1 MRHLLSLVPEILKE
15 PKSAY
20 IQMCD
25 VLVFWLRVKGAYS
38 YQPSLTFKVIDI
50 NNTSTFVTI
59 ISRPIIIARLR

>member
-38 YQPSLTFKVIDI
+38 YQTSLTFKVRDSS
-50 NNTSTFVTI
+50 NTSTFVTI

>member
-38 YQPSLTFKVIDI
+38 YQTSLTFKVIKIDMYLVVI
-50 NNTSTFVTI
+50 LA
-59 ISRPIIIARLR
+59 PL

>member
-25 VLVFWLRVKGAYS
+25 VLVFWLRVKGAYT
-38 YQPSLTFKVIDI
+38 YQSSLTFKVIDI
-50 NNTSTFVTI
+50 SNTSTFVTI
-59 ISRPIIIARLR
+59 ISRPIIIACLR

>member
-25 VLVFWLRVKGAYS
+25 VLVFWLRVKGAYT
-38 YQPSLTFKVIDI
+38 YQSSLTFKVIDI
-50 NNTSTFVTI
+50 SNTSTFVTI
-59 ISRPIIIARLR
+59 ISRPIIIARLH